1 MLIIILFCRVIA
13 FIESSNINMLNLKKN
28 TFYVFVDRIIL
39 LNFPQ
44 CNRKFAK
51 KCIYSILNKDFT
63 FPIFG
68 HRQK

>member
-13 FIESSNINMLNLKKN
+13 FIEPSNTNMLNLKN

-44 CNRKFAK
+44 CNRKIAK
-51 KCIYSILNKDFT
+51 NPFT
-63 FPIFG
+63 AS
-68 HRQK
+68 